1 MPKRQRIAAA
11 TGILAPII
19 AFTCILSAI
28 ASYPQFS
35 WTNNALSDLG
45 IVPGIT
51 GPLFNFGLCTCG
63 ILALIFAFLG
73 LFVYL
78 GKNWVGKIGSKVFA
92 AATIALICIGIF
104 NENFSPTHYFVSVTF
119 FVLLPISFFIITAA
133 FGLLHQTKMAV
144 FTVLIGL
151 AAATPWI
158 LYFTVHYV
166 SGVAIPEF
174 ASGVAGAIWIIAL
187 SYKIIQSEKQ
197 VKFQLSNNK

>member
-1 MPKRQRIAAA
+1 MPQRQRIAAA

-45 IVPGIT
+45 VVPGIT

-78 GKNWVGKIGSKVFA
+78 GKNWVGKIGAIVFA
-92 AATIALICIGIF
+92 LATIALICIGIF
-104 NENFSPTHYFVSVTF
+104 NENFSPTHYFVSVAF
-119 FVLLPISFFIITAA
+119 FVLLPISLFIITIA
-133 FGLLHQTKMAV
+133 FGLQRRTRMAL

-151 AAATPWI
+151 AAALPWI
-158 LYFTVHYV
+158 LYFTFHYV

-174 ASGVAGAIWIIAL
+174 ASGLAGTVWIITL
-187 SYKIIQSEKQ
+187 SYKIIKEEQ
-197 VKFQLSNNK
+197 VKLRSANNK